1 MNLKCK
7 EVLLEYKQYMIVE
20 KGYSR
25 LTIEN
30 YLRDLLKFINYMGS
44 HYDVI
49 QIEDIQ
55 KDYIYQ
61 YLKDLRGALKVSSID
76 RHMVTLRQFYIF
88 LMKEN
93 YISENIMSSFEMSKK
108 ASYLPEVLSVEE
120 VNQIIDSIDLD
131 TPQSFRNRC
140 MIEILY
146 ASGLRVSE
154 MCNLTLQDINLHKGY
169 VKCVGKGDKERMIPM
184 NQNCCLLLREYI
196 ENYRLQ
202 LLGQNIVSQYLFVN
216 KKGQPISRNNFFHIL
231 DEIVKKS
238 GVTKHVTPHTFRHTF
253 ATHLLENDADL
264 RSIQEML
271 GHSDISTSTIYTH
284 VSNNKA
290 IDEYKKS
297 HPRSQRKG
305 NRE

>member
-7 EVLLEYKQYMIVE
+7 EVLLEFKQYMIVE

-25 LTIEN
+25 LTIES
-30 YLRDLLKFINYMGS
+30 YLRDLLKFINYVGS
-44 HYDVI
+44 HYNVI
-49 QIEDIQ
+49 HIEDIQ

-61 YLKDLRGALKVSSID
+61 YLKDLRSKLKVSSID

-108 ASYLPEVLSVEE
+108 GSYLPEVLSVEE
-120 VNQIIDSIDLD
+120 VNQIIDSIDLS
-131 TPQSFRNRC
+131 TPHSFRNRC

-169 VKCVGKGDKERMIPM
+169 VKCIGKGDKERMIPM

-196 ENYRLQ
+196 ENYRPQ
-202 LLGQNIVSQYLFVN
+202 LLSQNMISQYLFIN
-216 KKGQPISRNNFFHIL
+216 KKGQPISRNLFFHIL
-231 DEIVKKS
+231 DEIVKQS

-253 ATHLLENDADL
+253 ATHLLENNADL

-297 HPRSQRKG
+297 HPRNQRKG